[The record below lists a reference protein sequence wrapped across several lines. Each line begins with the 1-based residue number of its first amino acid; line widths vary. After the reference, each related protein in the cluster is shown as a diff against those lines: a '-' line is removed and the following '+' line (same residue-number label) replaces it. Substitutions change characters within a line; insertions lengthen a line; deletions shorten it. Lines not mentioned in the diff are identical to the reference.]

1 MRTKKN
7 KFIDYILSNYKY
19 ESWQYIFFLITC
31 TYQIDKLN
39 NTNYNT
45 WSIELQM
52 LLMRNEIWGVV
63 GLN

>member
-1 MRTKKN
+1 MTN
-7 KFIDYILSNYKY
+7 MNHGNV
-19 ESWQYIFFLITC
+19 FFPITC

-39 NTNYNT
+39 STNYNIT